1 MKAPKSVTTPD
12 SNYMTK
18 GATNKDSQNEP
29 KGVSFNKT
37 LTHQEPDVSLG
48 MQQHRKVM
56 NKHGNRHGG
65 PLEHLEPN
73 HKIFGKL

>member
-1 MKAPKSVTTPD
+1 MRTPKPAVDNTAA
-12 SNYMTK
+12 YMNK
-18 GATNKDSQNEP
+18 GATNKNSQNEP
-29 KGVSFNKT
+29 KGVSFNET

-65 PLEHLEPN
+65 PLEHQEPN
-73 HKIFGKL
+73 AKLFHKL